1 MALQLTSDGRT
12 AVLQL
17 LDELERT
24 DPQSYK
30 QLVAAM
36 EQQLQAAGVGP
47 GGAPTPT
54 RADADS
60 ALLDMLKQ
68 TAVRTGSDISTDAS
82 PTPGRCFQ
90 QVSRQ
95 VGSVAGSDGVRT
107 RQRSRPGSRATK

>member
-1 MALQLTSDGRT
+1 MEWSGSPTNLRWA
-12 AVLQL
+12 ALQL

-54 RADADS
+54 REDADA

-68 TAVRTGSDISTDAS
+68 AAGRTSGDVSTTAS
-82 PTPGRCFQ
+82 PPPGTLNAFSWC
-90 QVSRQ
+90 
-95 VGSVAGSDGVRT
+95 
-107 RQRSRPGSRATK
+107 